1 MTEEA
6 KNLAPSTIKFVKN
19 TVELIYG
26 LTSDGG
32 VYRGGF
38 KNETT
43 RFRRIASILVKRGS
57 LIKEGSQRNL
67 TYRWNPVAMAP
78 TKVFITSIAS
88 ELVEEN
94 RRHQRKSY
102 HKKKV
107 AEGKPLPGDLQKA
120 SLDYFTIQQL
130 WDELKRRG
138 CSIEDNQLV
147 LVKREVFE

>member
-6 KNLAPSTIKFVKN
+6 KNLAPSTIKFVKE
-19 TVELIYG
+19 TIDLIYG
-26 LTSDGG
+26 LTSEG
-32 VYRGGF
+32 VYVGGF
-38 KNETT
+38 KNETS
-43 RFRRIASILVKRGS
+43 RFRRVVSILVKRGS
-57 LIKEGSQRNL
+57 LIKEGSPRYM

-78 TKVFITSIAS
+78 TKKFIISIAS
-88 ELVEEN
+88 ELIEEN
-94 RRHQRKSY
+94 RKHQRKSY

-107 AEGKPLPGDLQKA
+107 SEGKPLPGDLQKA

-147 LVKREVFE
+147 LVKREVIE